1 MPNKD
6 LRAEWKSSEK
16 VSKPQYITDILI
28 AIRKPRKVVR
38 EGTKADQYRR
48 VASAAR
54 AASFKRRYRNVVF
67 LRVLPISRA
76 DHGVLFHSHPE
87 RCLRTE
93 KSGRRLR
100 IWQVS
105 VSNLE
110 QTIKPPLKL
119 LPAEQQLI
127 VPGQLLSG

>member
-54 AASFKRRYRNVVF
+54 AASFKRAYR
-67 LRVLPISRA
+67 
-76 DHGVLFHSHPE
+76 
-87 RCLRTE
+87 
-93 KSGRRLR
+93 KSGAVRSLAVHGFRNPSFQRLSAKALTN
-100 IWQVS
+100 WAV
-105 VSNLE
+105 
-110 QTIKPPLKL
+110 
-119 LPAEQQLI
+119 
-127 VPGQLLSG
+127 